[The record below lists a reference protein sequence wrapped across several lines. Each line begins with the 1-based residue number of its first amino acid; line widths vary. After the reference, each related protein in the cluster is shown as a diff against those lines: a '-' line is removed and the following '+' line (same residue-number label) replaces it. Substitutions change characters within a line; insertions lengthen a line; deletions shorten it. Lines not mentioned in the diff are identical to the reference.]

1 MKILLINPPPRTASQ
16 PNVLVPPLGLAY
28 LAAVLKKEKF
38 KVEILDANALRL
50 PWEQFHQL
58 VRQKKPDVA
67 GFTGMTPTIDTTFK
81 AAKICRPYA
90 KYQILGGPHAS
101 VFGKEVFQQT
111 SDFDFVIKGE
121 GEQALINLLRRLVS
135 GKKPRRFILAP
146 PIKDPNRLPF
156 PARELLPNHLYRYE
170 LLPPPL
176 TTIFTSRGCPYG
188 CLFCDKGV
196 FGRLYR
202 ARCPENV
209 LEEIEQVIKKYHLR
223 SIIFFDD
230 LFTLDKERVI
240 KICQGIIK
248 KGLKFRWKAEARVDT
263 VDQEMLKM
271 MKKAGCEIL
280 AYGAES
286 ANQKSLDFL
295 RKNITVGQIKKAI
308 RLTKKAGIKTLGYF
322 ILGIPGE
329 SYKQAQK
336 TIQFAQDLKC
346 DFAQFSLL
354 TPYPGSP
361 LYQLAVKNGWLKTTS
376 AKGPLDLEI
385 KKAVLLSS
393 QWDEEKLNKIIKEA
407 HRRFYLRPGFI
418 LKQISLLKEPGQ
430 IPFLFKNAVRLV
442 KWYL

>member
-1 MKILLINPPPRTASQ
+1 MKILLINPPPRTPSQ

-111 SDFDFVIKGE
+111 ADFDFVIKGE
-121 GEQALINLLRRLVS
+121 GEQALVNLLRRLVS

-209 LEEIEQVIKKYHLR
+209 LEEIEEVIKKYHLR

-295 RKNITVGQIKKAI
+295 RKNITVAQIKKAI

-322 ILGIPGE
+322 ILGIPNE
-329 SYKQAQK
+329 NYKQAQK

-418 LKQISLLKEPGQ
+418 LKQISLLKEPRQ